1 MKATSSTQTRSFVG
15 VAPFRTC
22 DVTAYPLEQG
32 GHYHD
37 EAVRQYGTDQVIYR
51 VGAGWTTAEMAAE
64 MRAQHA
70 RRLAAA
76 ERAAALPRCA
86 GCGAGLVSLDDE
98 RTPAAEVRWADDNR
112 FDGPHNTAQDCD
124 RTESGVH
131 EPIVES
137 VPA

>member
-1 MKATSSTQTRSFVG
+1 MR
-15 VAPFRTC
+15 
-22 DVTAYPLEQG
+22 
-32 GHYHD
+32 HD
-37 EAVRQYGTDQVIYR
+37 EAVRQYGPDNVIYR
-51 VGAGWTTAEMAAE
+51 VGAGWTTGEMAGE

-70 RRLAAA
+70 RRQEAA
-76 ERAAALPRCA
+76 ERAAALPKCA

-98 RTPAAEVRWADDNR
+98 RTPAGQVRWADDSR
-112 FDGPHNTAQDCD
+112 FDGPDSPALDCD